1 LAHVDYGTQNNGVKQ
16 EATRMGEWINWMK
29 KRLFSRIFNAL
40 WRIST
45 AKHHPK
51 RTNYLHNTDY
61 ENQIKRMRTPH
72 KHRIS

>member
-1 LAHVDYGTQNNGVKQ
+1 VDYGTQNNGVKQ

-40 WRIST
+40 WRTLT
-45 AKHHPK
+45 AKHHPVHM
-51 RTNYLHNTDY
+51 NYLHNTDY
-61 ENQIKRMRTPH
+61 EIQVRPMRTPH